1 MTPESTL
8 ADVTRHLFSD
18 EAVAY
23 VDPRFIMRTVAEMEL
38 SSAAMW
44 MWESMIF
51 FTKDA
56 PEDMGVTVKK
66 EVERI
71 LHSASEVPAAGK
83 VLYCSDYC

>member
-1 MTPESTL
+1 
-8 ADVTRHLFSD
+8 
-18 EAVAY
+18 
-23 VDPRFIMRTVAEMEL
+23 
-38 SSAAMW
+38 
-44 MWESMIF
+44 MIF
-51 FTKDA
+51 FTNDA